1 MVQCRRSGIC
11 CLSIESRVAVDR
23 HKNGMLI
30 MCMLTC
36 ARASTGRRQA
46 RVPTIESRSVNG
58 RGGQAEEQVLWWR
71 QIWLLSTS
79 AFLNT
84 RSYLPSPLEKRS
96 FLFFFLLLP
105 LPSLSF
111 LPSLPSRLI
120 YLVPTSPFIL
130 HSLIFQFFFSRS
142 LWCVIFTFTPLLT
155 IHSFLFLLSMEQ
167 PIQQQ
172 NKAAWSITRWL
183 IKQDQNSAA
192 VRPALQNQDTGERC
206 WSGEVGGEKAWGGQ
220 IFKEQW
226 CLLKI
231 MQVITTKCFDF
242 NFSVCVP
249 EVFKNW
255 C

>member
-30 MCMLTC
+30 MCTLTC

-130 HSLIFQFFFSRS
+130 HSLIFQFFFFQES
-142 LWCVIFTFTPLLT
+142 LVCYFHFHSTPHYPLLPLFT
-155 IHSFLFLLSMEQ
+155 LNGTAHSATKQSCLEHHTLANQAGPEFSSRQTRSAKSGYGEALEWRGGRGESLRRTNSQRAMM
-167 PIQQQ
+167 PIKD
-172 NKAAWSITRWL
+172 NAG
-183 IKQDQNSAA
+183 DNH
-192 VRPALQNQDTGERC
+192 
-206 WSGEVGGEKAWGGQ
+206 
-220 IFKEQW
+220 
-226 CLLKI
+226 
-231 MQVITTKCFDF
+231 
-242 NFSVCVP
+242 
-249 EVFKNW
+249 
-255 C
+255 